1 MEPLHSRISYASWR
15 LRVFRQLF
23 VPVIPSN
30 STFHLRRAYS
40 SIPND
45 DAAQK
50 ASINSTSNH
59 NGPPTNTA
67 RDGNE
72 ATSIPP
78 SQLLPQSPLITHPYH
93 AREIR
98 HRKKRP
104 ATTEDLSDLRRN
116 PWAMALA
123 SPVRLC
129 TVTAARMPKAL
140 LTDWGMVEQ
149 TITSPSDPN
158 FRDRKLWLLPVSLI
172 QDELAPPSTDTQS
185 ADGTRKVSRPYLKMR
200 MIDRMPIL
208 KTLTYWLHRTRE
220 RRKSPVTRLIPFR
233 WKYPQGPVT
242 GREETRLAWRGDMPD
257 FVLKMMRRDVLKQLK
272 RVSDQFKR
280 QDVANGVW
288 RSIDV
293 QNGYSETSL
302 LGALEAMDP
311 FERMGSGVVLVLG
324 EGNVHAP
331 QADAEVE
338 VGDDTPSLPDFVT
351 LPLVKTKVPVLD
363 LTQLL
368 GPEELEDI
376 RSYHSR
382 FQKFAVFLRPTD
394 QLTVDAVLALWKLKG
409 YVRPG

>member
-45 DAAQK
+45 DAAEK

-72 ATSIPP
+72 AAAIPP

-98 HRKKRP
+98 HRKKTTRNNGGPLRP
-104 ATTEDLSDLRRN
+104 PQKPLGHGPRV
-116 PWAMALA
+116 PH
-123 SPVRLC
+123 
-129 TVTAARMPKAL
+129 
-140 LTDWGMVEQ
+140 WGMVEQ

-257 FVLKMMRRDVLKQLK
+257 FVLKMMRRDVLQQLK